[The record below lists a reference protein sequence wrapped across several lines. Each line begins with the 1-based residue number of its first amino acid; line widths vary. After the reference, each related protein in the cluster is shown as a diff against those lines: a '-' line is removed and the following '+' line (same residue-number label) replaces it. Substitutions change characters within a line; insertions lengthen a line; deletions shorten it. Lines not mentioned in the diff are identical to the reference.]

1 MPTTRHVA
9 KEQASPAPP
18 DAQRAFD
25 FPSNHHLLITTPS
38 SVQAW
43 DAAGLHTIFNSSRSG
58 IVAAREAKD
67 GSGVLAVADKHVV
80 VLHDTNRG
88 QEQSW
93 GLNADEEEEVRHL
106 EYCQDAK
113 CLYLSTT
120 LTNDVQRYSTERGRL
135 LSPSQTH
142 GSAPIAL
149 AVSSTGHLMVSASD
163 GPPCIYLKHL
173 AHNSPP
179 ILIEPRASDAAV
191 CSAAFHPER
200 PNVFLLGFRDGTLA
214 AYDGTRV
221 SRKQHGTLSNQE
233 IVNDGEIARFVGLHR
248 VTAKAVPKTGITT
261 RPASISGAAFL
272 HGYKTRAI
280 SVGSDGRCRLLDFA
294 DGGIILR
301 TWHAKAPLTS
311 VSVFSIKPSKA
322 AGGTH
327 RHSSGPSQYNTGG
340 PTSTDNLLA
349 VGRADG
355 KVHLYD
361 SVGLLLAH
369 TTVSTRGE
377 RVISLEWAKGPS
389 PRPVLSNDGVRD
401 LSDAPSVPIRSATPK
416 KQSSHPRRSVTVQ
429 PKSQARRST
438 VTPHRLGLP
447 PDLRRSDRKTSAR
460 NDRRFTVHPDEVE
473 EGTVRHTPSKQR
485 DSVVP
490 VAAGNYLDLFSP
502 VKVSNTVPDQP
513 VEKPVNSS
521 PHKRP
526 RISSKTFEK
535 TPERET
541 SGQTGNPSRSQNP
554 EIRVSTA
561 TSTES
566 EMRRKAAGKSPKKGQ
581 TSRQSMYT
589 SPLKKRH
596 ISFQQA
602 ARPVKGEVGNATT
615 VPPQTSDNARVLAD
629 LRKMSAATR
638 RPQQGSVLA
647 PFAGKR
653 STPDQISTSKTKA
666 PHHHWHHPP
675 RLGPALQK
683 VWHPGNVLEREVTW
697 PTDSFQDQSLDED
710 EDDIWLTSGT
720 DEDGK
725 NLRRRRL
732 ATMQRPPARQT
743 SRSRVDSKGTYST
756 TGKPPSPKIQ
766 NPRQLPPSMDG
777 STESEAYGTA
787 RSHVS
792 PTGDLIVD
800 SSDVRQLFPRTSSLS
815 PKRHPNSPRHR
826 VEKPTAPPTPTTR
839 HERALQEITS
849 NTLTR
854 RQQQQQQQQ
863 KSPWKRA
870 EAAAKKKEH
879 SPTKHLPSEPSPPK
893 GVEKNESVLAADA
906 AALVRSPPV
915 QCFKCADTGARVTDL
930 EDEVARLKGEVLAL
944 KAAMRRSGVPLPP
957 TVRGMR

>member
-1 MPTTRHVA
+1 MPSTRHVA

-18 DAQRAFD
+18 EAQRAFD
-25 FPSNHHLLITTPS
+25 FPSNNHLLITTPS

-58 IVAAREAKD
+58 IVSAREAKD

-106 EYCQDAK
+106 EYSQDAK

-163 GPPCIYLKHL
+163 GPPCVYLKHL

-179 ILIEPRASDAAV
+179 ILIETRASDAAV

-221 SRKQHGTLSNQE
+221 SRKPHGTLSNQG
-233 IVNDGEIARFVGLHR
+233 IVNDGEIARSVGLHR

-280 SVGSDGRCRLLDFA
+280 SVGSDGRCRLVDFA

-322 AGGTH
+322 AGDTH
-327 RHSSGPSQYNTGG
+327 RHSSGSSQYTTGG

-361 SVGLLLAH
+361 AVGLLLAH

-401 LSDAPSVPIRSATPK
+401 LSDAPSVPIRSATPIK
-416 KQSSHPRRSVTVQ
+416 PSSTPRRSVTVQ

-447 PDLRRSDRKTSAR
+447 PELRRHDRKTSAR

-485 DSVVP
+485 NSAVP

-502 VKVSNTVPDQP
+502 VKAPNTVPDQP
-513 VEKPVNSS
+513 VEKPANSS
-521 PHKRP
+521 PHRRP

-541 SGQTGNPSRSQNP
+541 SSQTGNLSRSQKP

-566 EMRRKAAGKSPKKGQ
+566 EMRRKAAGKSLKTGQ

-596 ISFQQA
+596 ISFQQT
-602 ARPVKGEVGNATT
+602 ARPVKREVGNATS
-615 VPPQTSDNARVLAD
+615 VPPQMNDNARVLAD
-629 LRKMSAATR
+629 LRKMGAATR
-638 RPQQGSVLA
+638 KPQQGSVLA
-647 PFAGKR
+647 LFAGKR
-653 STPDQISTSKTKA
+653 STPDQVSTSKSKA

-697 PTDSFQDQSLDED
+697 PTDSFQDQSLDEN

-720 DEDGK
+720 DDDGK

-732 ATMQRPPARQT
+732 ATMQQRPPARQT

-756 TGKPPSPKIQ
+756 TGKPPSPQ
-766 NPRQLPPSMDG
+766 TENPQQLPQSMDG
-777 STESEAYGTA
+777 STESEAYRTA

-800 SSDVRQLFPRTSSLS
+800 SSDVRQLFPHTSSLS
-815 PKRHPNSPRHR
+815 PKRHPTSPRNR
-826 VEKPTAPPTPTTR
+826 VGKPTPIR

-854 RQQQQQQQQ
+854 RQHQQQQQQRQQQ

-879 SPTKHLPSEPSPPK
+879 SPAKHAPSEHNAPAGGK
-893 GVEKNESVLAADA
+893 EESVLASS
-906 AALVRSPPV
+906 AALVRSPPIH
-915 QCFKCADTGARVTDL
+915 CFKCADTAARVADL
-930 EDEVARLKGEVLAL
+930 EDEVARLKGEVVAL
-944 KAAMRRSGVPLPP
+944 KAAMRRGGVALPP
-957 TVRGMR
+957 TVRGVR

>member
-1 MPTTRHVA
+1 MPATRQVA
-9 KEQASPAPP
+9 KEQAFPAPS
-18 DAQRAFD
+18 DAQRVFH
-25 FPSNHHLLITTPS
+25 FPSNNHLLITTPS

-67 GSGVLAVADKHVV
+67 GSGMLAVADKHVV
-80 VLHDTNRG
+80 VLHDTKRG

-106 EYCQDAK
+106 E
-113 CLYLSTT
+113 
-120 LTNDVQRYSTERGRL
+120 L

-163 GPPCIYLKHL
+163 EPPCIYLKHL

-179 ILIEPRASDAAV
+179 ILVEPRASDAAV

-280 SVGSDGRCRLLDFA
+280 SVGSDGRCRLIDFA

-322 AGGTH
+322 AGDTH
-327 RHSSGPSQYNTGG
+327 RYSSGPSQYTTGE

-389 PRPVLSNDGVRD
+389 PQPVLSNDGVRD

-416 KQSSHPRRSVTVQ
+416 KQSSTPRPSVTIQ

-438 VTPHRLGLP
+438 LTPHRLGLP
-447 PDLRRSDRKTSAR
+447 PGLRRSDRRRSAR

-485 DSVVP
+485 DQVVP

-502 VKVSNTVPDQP
+502 VKASDTVPDQP
-513 VEKPVNSS
+513 VGKPANFS
-521 PHKRP
+521 PHRRP
-526 RISSKTFEK
+526 RISSKTFER
-535 TPERET
+535 TLERET
-541 SGQTGNPSRSQNP
+541 GGQTGDDSRSQNP

-566 EMRRKAAGKSPKKGQ
+566 EMRRRTAGKSPKTGQ
-581 TSRQSMYT
+581 TGRPSMYT

-602 ARPVKGEVGNATT
+602 AKPVKREASNATSA
-615 VPPQTSDNARVLAD
+615 PPQASDNARVLAD

-638 RPQQGSVLA
+638 KPQQGSVLA

-653 STPDQISTSKTKA
+653 STPDQTSTSKPKA

-675 RLGPALQK
+675 RLGPAVQK

-720 DEDGK
+720 DDDGK

-756 TGKPPSPKIQ
+756 TGKPSSPKTE
-766 NPRQLPPSMDG
+766 NPPQLPKSMDG
-777 STESEAYGTA
+777 STESEAYRTA

-815 PKRHPNSPRHR
+815 PKRHPTSPRNR
-826 VEKPTAPPTPTTR
+826 VGKPTAITTPSTR

-870 EAAAKKKEH
+870 EAVAKKKEQTH
-879 SPTKHLPSEPSPPK
+879 AKHLPSEHDAPTEGK
-893 GVEKNESVLAADA
+893 DKSVLASS
-906 AALVRSPPV
+906 AALVRSPPI

-944 KAAMRRSGVPLPP
+944 KAAMRRSGVPFPP

>member
-1 MPTTRHVA
+1 MPATRHVA
-9 KEQASPAPP
+9 KERASPAPA

-25 FPSNHHLLITTPS
+25 FPSNNHLLITTPS

-80 VLHDTNRG
+80 VLHDTKRG

-106 EYCQDAK
+106 EYSQDAK

-120 LTNDVQRYSTERGRL
+120 LTNDVQRYSTERARL

-149 AVSSTGHLMVSASD
+149 AISSTGHLMVSASD
-163 GPPCIYLKHL
+163 DPPCIYLKHL

-191 CSAAFHPER
+191 CSATFHPER

-280 SVGSDGRCRLLDFA
+280 SIGSDGRCRLIDFA

-322 AGGTH
+322 AGDTH
-327 RHSSGPSQYNTGG
+327 RYSSGPSQYTTGG

-389 PRPVLSNDGVRD
+389 PQPVLSNDGVRD

-416 KQSSHPRRSVTVQ
+416 KQSSTPRPSVTIQ

-447 PDLRRSDRKTSAR
+447 PDLRRSDRRTSAR

-485 DSVVP
+485 DQVVP

-502 VKVSNTVPDQP
+502 VKASDTVRDQP
-513 VEKPVNSS
+513 VGKPTQSS
-521 PHKRP
+521 PHRRP
-526 RISSKTFEK
+526 RISSKTFER
-535 TPERET
+535 TLERET
-541 SGQTGNPSRSQNP
+541 GGQTGDVSRSQNP

-566 EMRRKAAGKSPKKGQ
+566 EMRRRTAGKSPKTGQ
-581 TSRQSMYT
+581 TGRPSMYT

-602 ARPVKGEVGNATT
+602 ARPVKREAGNATSA
-615 VPPQTSDNARVLAD
+615 PPQASDNARVLAD

-638 RPQQGSVLA
+638 KPQQGSVLA

-653 STPDQISTSKTKA
+653 STPDQTSTSKPKA

-720 DEDGK
+720 DDDGK
-725 NLRRRRL
+725 TLRRRRL

-756 TGKPPSPKIQ
+756 TGKPSSPKTE
-766 NPRQLPPSMDG
+766 NPPQPPKSMDG
-777 STESEAYGTA
+777 STESEAYRTA

-792 PTGDLIVD
+792 PTTGDLIVD

-815 PKRHPNSPRHR
+815 PQRHSTGPRHR
-826 VEKPTAPPTPTTR
+826 VGKPTALTTTPSTR

-854 RQQQQQQQQ
+854 RQKQQQQQQR
-863 KSPWKRA
+863 SPWKRA
-870 EAAAKKKEH
+870 QAVAKQKEQDPATTTHLGTEPPLEKK
-879 SPTKHLPSEPSPPK
+879 
-893 GVEKNESVLAADA
+893 NMSVLAD

-915 QCFKCADTGARVTDL
+915 HCFKCADTGARVTDL

-944 KAAMRRSGVPLPP
+944 KAAMRRSGLPLPP

>member
-25 FPSNHHLLITTPS
+25 FPSNNHLLITTPG

-43 DAAGLHTIFNSSRSG
+43 DAAGLHTIFKSSRSG

-67 GSGVLAVADKHVV
+67 GSGALAVADKHVV
-80 VLHDTNRG
+80 VLHDTKRG
-88 QEQSW
+88 QDQSW

-106 EYCQDAK
+106 EYSQDAK

-173 AHNSPP
+173 AHNSSP
-179 ILIEPRASDAAV
+179 ILIEPRASDAPV

-221 SRKQHGTLSNQE
+221 SRKQHSTLSNQE
-233 IVNDGEIARFVGLHR
+233 IVNDGEIARFVALHR

-272 HGYKTRAI
+272 HGYKTRAT
-280 SVGSDGRCRLLDFA
+280 SVGSDGRCRLVDFA

-322 AGGTH
+322 AGDTH
-327 RHSSGPSQYNTGG
+327 RYSAGPNQYTTGG

-355 KVHLYD
+355 KVHIYD

-369 TTVSTRGE
+369 TTVSTSGE

-389 PRPVLSNDGVRD
+389 PQSGLGSDGVRD
-401 LSDAPSVPIRSATPK
+401 LSDAPSVPIRSTTPK
-416 KQSSHPRRSVTVQ
+416 KQSSNPQSSVTVQ

-447 PDLRRSDRKTSAR
+447 PDLRRSERKASTR
-460 NDRRFTVHPDEVE
+460 KDRRFTVHPDEVE

-485 DSVVP
+485 DHAMP

-513 VEKPVNSS
+513 VEKSANST
-521 PHKRP
+521 PHRRP

-535 TPERET
+535 TQERET
-541 SGQTGNPSRSQNP
+541 GGQTGDLSRSQNP

-566 EMRRKAAGKSPKKGQ
+566 EMRRQTAGKSPKTGQ
-581 TSRQSMYT
+581 TSRPSVYT

-602 ARPVKGEVGNATT
+602 ATPVRRQAGNPTSA
-615 VPPQTSDNARVLAD
+615 PPQASDNARVLAD
-629 LRKMSAATR
+629 LRKMSASTR
-638 RPQQGSVLA
+638 KPQQGSVLA

-653 STPDQISTSKTKA
+653 STPDQTSTSKPKA

-720 DEDGK
+720 DDNGK

-756 TGKPPSPKIQ
+756 TGKPPSPKTE
-766 NPRQLPPSMDG
+766 NPTQLPQSMDG
-777 STESEAYGTA
+777 STESEAYRTA

-792 PTGDLIVD
+792 PHGDLIVD

-815 PKRHPNSPRHR
+815 PKRHPSSPRNR
-826 VEKPTAPPTPTTR
+826 VGKPAAPTPTK

-854 RQQQQQQQQ
+854 RQQQQQQQ

-870 EAAAKKKEH
+870 EAVAKRKEQ
-879 SPTKHLPSEPSPPK
+879 SPVKHLPSDHHSP
-893 GVEKNESVLAADA
+893 EKKNDSVLAS
-906 AALVRSPPV
+906 AALVRSPPIH
-915 QCFKCADTGARVTDL
+915 CFKCTDTGARVTDL
-930 EDEVARLKGEVLAL
+930 EDEVARLKGEVLAM

>member
-9 KEQASPAPP
+9 KEQASPAPL

-25 FPSNHHLLITTPS
+25 FPSNNHLLITTPS

-43 DAAGLHTIFNSSRSG
+43 DAAGLHNIFKSSRSG
-58 IVAAREAKD
+58 IVAATEAKD

-80 VLHDTNRG
+80 VLHDPKRG
-88 QEQSW
+88 REQSW
-93 GLNADEEEEVRHL
+93 GLNADGEEEVRHL
-106 EYCQDAK
+106 EYSQDAK
-113 CLYLSTT
+113 CLYLSTN
-120 LTNDVQRYSTERGRL
+120 LTNDVQRYSTERERL

-142 GSAPIAL
+142 GNTLIAL
-149 AVSSTGHLMVSASD
+149 AVSCTGHLMVSASD
-163 GPPCIYLKHL
+163 DPPCIYLKHL

-191 CSAAFHPER
+191 CSAVFHPER

-261 RPASISGAAFL
+261 KPASISGAAFL
-272 HGYKTRAI
+272 YGYKTRAI
-280 SVGSDGRCRLLDFA
+280 SVGSDGRCRLIDFA

-322 AGGTH
+322 AGDTH
-327 RHSSGPSQYNTGG
+327 RSSSGPSQYTTGG
-340 PTSTDNLLA
+340 PSSTDNLLA

-355 KVHLYD
+355 KVHIYD

-389 PRPVLSNDGVRD
+389 PQSVLGSDGVRD

-416 KQSSHPRRSVTVQ
+416 KRSLTPRRSVTVQ
-429 PKSQARRST
+429 PKSKARRST

-447 PDLRRSDRKTSAR
+447 PDLRPSDRKASAR
-460 NDRRFTVHPDEVE
+460 KDRKFTVHPDEAE

-485 DSVVP
+485 DHAVP

-502 VKVSNTVPDQP
+502 AKVSNTVPDQP
-513 VEKPVNSS
+513 VEKPATSS
-521 PHKRP
+521 PHRRP

-535 TPERET
+535 TPEREIG
-541 SGQTGNPSRSQNP
+541 GQTGGLSRSQNP

-566 EMRRKAAGKSPKKGQ
+566 EMRRQAAGKSSKMGQ
-581 TSRQSMYT
+581 TSRQSMHT

-602 ARPVKGEVGNATT
+602 ARPMKREAGNATSA
-615 VPPQTSDNARVLAD
+615 PPQASDNARVLAD

-638 RPQQGSVLA
+638 KPQQGSVLA

-653 STPDQISTSKTKA
+653 STPDQTSTSKPKA

-675 RLGPALQK
+675 RLGPALQR

-720 DEDGK
+720 DDDGK

-756 TGKPPSPKIQ
+756 TGKPSSPTTE
-766 NPRQLPPSMDG
+766 NPPQIPRSMDG
-777 STESEAYGTA
+777 STESEAYRTA

-815 PKRHPNSPRHR
+815 PQRHPPSSPRNR
-826 VEKPTAPPTPTTR
+826 VGKPSGSTPPTR

-854 RQQQQQQQQ
+854 RQQQQQQQ

-870 EAAAKKKEH
+870 EAKKKEP
-879 SPTKHLPSEPSPPK
+879 SPTTHVPPAPVAPT
-893 GVEKNESVLAADA
+893 GGKNESVLAT
-906 AALVRSPPV
+906 AALIRSPPI

-930 EDEVARLKGEVLAL
+930 QDEVARLKGEVLAL
-944 KAAMRRSGVPLPP
+944 KAAMRRGGVPLPP
-957 TVRGMR
+957 TVRGLR